1 MARAT
6 TKKAAPKGKAAAK
19 NNSKTTKSAKP
30 SKAITKAKGK
40 VAEKLPAEHAKG
52 KNTPLAAKTV
62 EIVNPRIAISQ
73 FHVARINE
81 IESKTHLVSNVAKY
95 MDPVSTGVLCLDW
108 QFNGGVYNGMTSVSG
123 PEGSAKTGSQVTTM
137 GSAIKSGILMNFHID
152 AEGTINDELA
162 TSMLAMVGVS
172 YPELDNLPHKPYRYY
187 KDNVIET
194 IFDFMHSVLRTLPQ
208 KVWIPS
214 AESWAYVFDKRD
226 DHQKKM
232 MEAYEVNPEK
242 DLSRHDKYVCL
253 TDCSGLEAG
262 FYLDSFAAMVS
273 IGDDD
278 EDKKSRRRAVEASA
292 FSDNLKRI
300 SARLSNRGCFIYGIN
315 QLRKTP
321 NVIGKQ
327 DPYYEPGGEAIKF
340 FTGQRARFMSVSS
353 GYAGND
359 AAYNKEFNGI
369 AEKSVIVDG
378 AWDLYD
384 YKSIKNTK
392 NKPGNPNK
400 RTMIRMWKSDHT
412 GNGQGIDPAFDVF
425 NYLLDTGQLLK
436 DRRKLKFNLRKS
448 IGSKR
453 AELLNS
459 LPTFEEHHLKAL
471 TLSEVF
477 DIRELKA
484 KALKGMNLSKTVN
497 LRESLFEQIKKDKKV
512 LARNTSSKKKDEDED
527 YEADGAQEY

>member
-1 MARAT
+1 MAPAKKT
-6 TKKAAPKGKAAAK
+6 AKAPVKAASKKAAPVKGK
-19 NNSKTTKSAKP
+19 
-30 SKAITKAKGK
+30 K
-40 VAEKLPAEHAKG
+40 VADKLPAEHAKG
-52 KNTPLAAKTV
+52 KNIPLAAKTV

-73 FHVARINE
+73 FHVHRINE
-81 IESKTHLVSNVAKY
+81 IEGKTHLVSNVAKY
-95 MDPVSTGVLCLDW
+95 MDPISTGVLCLDW
-108 QFNGGVYNGMTSVSG
+108 LFNGGIYNGMTSVSG

-152 AEGTINDELA
+152 AEGTVNDELA

-172 YPELDNLPHKPYRYY
+172 YPELSNLKHKPYRYY
-187 KDNVIET
+187 KDNIIET

-208 KVWIPS
+208 KVWIP
-214 AESWAYVFDKRD
+214 AEESWAYLFDKRD
-226 DHQKKM
+226 EQQKKM
-232 MEAYEVNPEK
+232 MEAYGVKPNVK
-242 DLSRHDKYVCL
+242 LSRNDKFVCL
-253 TDCSGLEAG
+253 TEYGGLEAG

-278 EDKKSRRRAVEASA
+278 EDKKSKRRAVEASA
-292 FSDNLKRI
+292 FSENLKRI

-321 NVIGKQ
+321 NIVGRQ

-340 FTGQRARFMSVSS
+340 FTGQRARFMSVAS

-359 AAYNKEFNGI
+359 AAWNKEFNGI
-369 AEKSVIVDG
+369 AEKSVIVPG
-378 AWDLYD
+378 AYDLYD

-425 NYLLDTGQLLK
+425 NYLLETGQLQK
-436 DRRKLKFNLRKS
+436 DRRNLKFKLRKS
-448 IGSKR
+448 IGSKK

-459 LPTFEEHHLKAL
+459 LPAFTEADLKAL

-477 DIRELKA
+477 VTRELTNT
-484 KALKGMNLSKTVN
+484 ALKGMQLSKKVN
-497 LRESLFEQIKKDKKV
+497 LRESLFEQVHKDKKI
-512 LARNTSSKKKDEDED
+512 LARNTSSKKKDADEED
-527 YEADGAQEY
+527 YEKDGVAEY